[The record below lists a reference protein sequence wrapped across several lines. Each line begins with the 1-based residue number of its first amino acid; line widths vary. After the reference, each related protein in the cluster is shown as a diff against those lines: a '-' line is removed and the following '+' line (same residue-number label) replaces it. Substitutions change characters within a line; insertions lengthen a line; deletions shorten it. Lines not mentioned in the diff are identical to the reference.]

1 MKAVKLVCALREGN
15 RPRAPRSLRKRRGA
29 AAVFTL
35 GLAVALTA
43 LALPAAAQEVTLKV
57 HHFLPPSSTAHAKF
71 ITPWCD
77 KIAKE
82 SNNRLKCQIFPA
94 MQLGGTPPQLYDQ
107 AKDGVADIV
116 WALPGYTAGRFPSVE
131 VFELP
136 FMMNNAEATS
146 RAVWDFVQLNA
157 RGEFKD
163 VHPLAF
169 HVHGPG
175 YLHMRDK
182 QVKTLDDFKGLKV
195 RAPTRL
201 TNKMLGTFGATPVGM
216 PVPQV
221 PEALSKGVID
231 GAAIP
236 WEVVPAVKV
245 QELVK
250 FHSETDPK
258 SPALYTSVF
267 IFAMNKAKYDSLPA
281 DLKKVIDAN
290 SGPELSAWVGK
301 VFQEADAPGRKLAQD
316 RGNAFYVIPAS
327 ELVNWEKA
335 SSAIDDDWVKEMN
348 GKGLDGAALLKSAK
362 DLTQKYGK

>member
-1 MKAVKLVCALREGN
+1 MKTVK
-15 RPRAPRSLRKRRGA
+15 
-29 AAVFTL
+29 L
-35 GLAVALTA
+35 GLAA
-43 LALPAAAQEVTLKV
+43 LALAASATAWAQQEVVLKV
-57 HHFLPPSSTAHAKF
+57 AHFLPPPSTAQAKF
-71 ITPWCD
+71 IQPWCD

-82 SNNRLKCQIFPA
+82 SNNRLKCQIYPS

-107 AKDGVADIV
+107 VKDGVADIV
-116 WALPGYTAGRFPSVE
+116 WTLPGYTAGRFPAVE

-136 FMMNNAEATS
+136 FTMTNAEATS
-146 RAVWDFVQLNA
+146 RAVWEFVQANPSA
-157 RGEFKD
+157 RDSFKD
-163 VHPLAF
+163 VQPLAF

-182 QVKTLDDFKGLKV
+182 EVKTLADLKGLKV

-201 TNKMLGTFGATPVGM
+201 TNKLIASVGATPVGM

-231 GAAIP
+231 GAVIP
-236 WEVVPAVKV
+236 WEVVPAIKV

-267 IFAMNKAKYDSLPA
+267 LFAMNKAKYDSLPPE
-281 DLKKVIDAN
+281 LKKVIDAN
-290 SGPELSAWVGK
+290 SGVELSAWIGK
-301 VFQEADAPGRKLAQD
+301 TFQEADAPGRKLAVD
-316 RGNAFYVIPAS
+316 RGNTIYMIPAS

-335 SSAIDDDWVKEMN
+335 SAQIDDDWVKEMN
-348 GKGLDGAALLKSAK
+348 GKGLDGNALVKSAK
-362 DLTQKYGK
+362 DLIKKNTK